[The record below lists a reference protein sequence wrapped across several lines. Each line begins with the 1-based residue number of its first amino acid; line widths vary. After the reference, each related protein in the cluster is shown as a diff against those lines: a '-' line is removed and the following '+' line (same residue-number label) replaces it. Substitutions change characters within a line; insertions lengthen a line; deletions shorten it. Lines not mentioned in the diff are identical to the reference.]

1 MPGGVSTVLALAGAV
16 LVVAGWVW
24 WGRSVVAL
32 GLGAAWLMAG
42 VLGWF
47 GAPGPVVALVAGL
60 GGVALTVLFWR
71 WRRLVAEGNTL
82 PPGVG
87 AVRLVGMEADVRR
100 AVGARGVTPIGQVRV
115 KGETWGA
122 WTDEADAI
130 ASGSSVV
137 VVEVRGTRLV
147 VARPPHRAPDN
158 EVASG
163 AGSGAAATVH
173 VPLDPDRDA
182 GLDGGNGAP
191 NDRRAATPARGESPP
206 PGSSRHDASGPK
218 SATPTSHHPP

>member
-1 MPGGVSTVLALAGAV
+1 MSIPALVPGGVPTVLALAGAV

-32 GLGAAWLMAG
+32 GLGTAWLMAG

-87 AVRLVGMEADVRR
+87 AVRLVGMEADVRSP
-100 AVGARGVTPIGQVRV
+100 VGHRGVTPIGQVRV

-122 WTDEADAI
+122 WTDEPGPIPAGA
-130 ASGSSVV
+130 SVV

-147 VARPPHRAPDN
+147 VAQPPNR
-158 EVASG
+158 
-163 AGSGAAATVH
+163 
-173 VPLDPDRDA
+173 DPDSGA
-182 GLDGGNGAP
+182 GLDGGSVGP

-206 PGSSRHDASGPK
+206 PAAARHDAPGPA